1 MNGTVFAAAFIA
13 LYVGHMVG
21 DHIVQTDWQA
31 AHKADRGGKEIEAMS
46 GHLIG
51 YGISQGV
58 ALQAVA
64 LLGVPIDGLA
74 VLVGVTLSVLTHGFI
89 DRRWPVLWLLRHTGS
104 ADFAA
109 LAGKGMNGP
118 YLADQSLHIGCLFIS
133 ALIIGAMS

>member
-1 MNGTVFAAAFIA
+1 VNGSVFATAFVA
-13 LYVGHMVG
+13 LYVGHMVA
-21 DHIVQTDWQA
+21 DHVAQTDWQA
-31 AHKADRGGKEIEAMS
+31 AHKADKGGKEIEAMA

-51 YGISQGV
+51 YTICQAV

-64 LLGVPIDGLA
+64 FLGVPIDGLA
-74 VLVGVTLSVLTHGFI
+74 VLVGVTFSVLTHGFI

-109 LAGKGMNGP
+109 LAGRGMNGP

-133 ALIIGAMS
+133 ALIIGVMS